1 MNPDLSSTN
10 PHHTGAWLRLPRWY
24 SRLLGLLVLGV
35 VVYEVGFIG
44 GVTARMQWATALLTL
59 LFAGEHAAGL
69 WRARRAA
76 DYAREWAVHVGLAAA
91 LLLLTAVALLGAGW
105 LSAHDEK
112 LTLLLYGLIQGGM
125 LVSLGLRVLRR
136 QAQVTRLNLRP
147 GWIFMGSFALLVA
160 GGTLLLKL
168 PRAVE
173 PGQTL
178 TWLDALFTSTSAV
191 CVTGLAVVNTADFFS
206 PTGQVILL
214 GLIQVGG
221 LGIMTLTYYLT
232 TLLFRGM
239 SLHDRHV
246 LGEMISEKHLTQVA
260 GSVRFIVV
268 LTFTAELL
276 GAWLLYHTLPED
288 RGLGERAFQAVF
300 HSVSAF
306 CNAGFSTLPA
316 GLADSWTRDN
326 AALQLILCALILCG
340 GLGAMVVRDV
350 LAWLR
355 ARLRLLRDPGHQRPR
370 LKIHS
375 RLVLSVSGGLVVAG
389 AVLIHLSEFVFSQG
403 ESNASPWLT
412 ALFHSITAR
421 TAGFNTTDTGAIG
434 PVTVHLIVMLMLI
447 GGSPGGTAG
456 GVRTTVF
463 AVAALHLWN
472 QFRRRGDLVIF
483 RRRLPEGLGP
493 RALAVLVLTMG
504 WLFVNFGVLRQLQP
518 GVDDTRLVFEL
529 MSAFATVG
537 LSMNLTPDLTSA
549 AKAVIIVNMFVG
561 RIGLMTVASTLIP
574 PGAVRASRPPAEEV
588 LLA

>member
-1 MNPDLSSTN
+1 MQP
-10 PHHTGAWLRLPRWY
+10 RIPRWY
-24 SRLLGLLVLGV
+24 SRLLGILVLGL
-35 VVYEVGFIG
+35 VVYEVGFTG
-44 GVTARMQWATALLTL
+44 GVTARLHWATALLTL
-59 LFAGEHAAGL
+59 FFAAEHAVGM
-69 WRARRAA
+69 WRARRVR
-76 DYAREWAVHVGLAAA
+76 DYTRQWALHVGLAGV
-91 LLLLTAVALLGAGW
+91 LLLLMAGALLGTSW
-105 LSAHDEK
+105 LATHDVK

-125 LVSLGLRVLRR
+125 LASLGLRALRR

-147 GWIFMGSFALLVA
+147 GWIFMGSFALLVF

-173 PGQTL
+173 AGQHL
-178 TWLDALFTSTSAV
+178 SWLDALFTSTSAV

-214 GLIQVGG
+214 GLIQIGG

-246 LGEMISEKHLTQVA
+246 LGEMISEKHLSHVA
-260 GSVRFIVV
+260 GSVRFIIVF
-268 LTFTAELL
+268 TFTAEML
-276 GAWLLYHTLPED
+276 GAWLLFHALPAD
-288 RGLGERAFQAVF
+288 RGIGERAFQAVF

-316 GLADSWTRDN
+316 GLADAWTREN
-326 AALQLILCALILCG
+326 AAIQLIICVLVVSG

-350 LAWLR
+350 LTWGR
-355 ARLRLLRDPGHQRPR
+355 ARLRLLREPHHQRPR
-370 LKIHS
+370 LKIHT
-375 RLVLSVSGGLVVAG
+375 RLVLTMSAALILTG
-389 AVLIHLSEFVFSQG
+389 AVLIHQSEFVFNEG
-403 ESNASPWLT
+403 ERNGGAWLT

-463 AVAALHLWN
+463 AIAALHLWN

-493 RALAVLVLTMG
+493 RAMAVLVLTMA

-529 MSAFATVG
+529 VSAFATVG
-537 LSMNLTPDLTSA
+537 LSMNVTPELTTA
-549 AKAVIIVNMFVG
+549 AKIVIILNMFVG

-574 PGAVRASRPPAEEV
+574 PGSPRATRPPAEEV

>member
-1 MNPDLSSTN
+1 M
-10 PHHTGAWLRLPRWY
+10 
-24 SRLLGLLVLGV
+24 LLLLVLAV
-35 VVYEVGFIG
+35 VVYELGFTG
-44 GVTARMQWATALLTL
+44 GVSARMQWATALLTL
-59 LFAGEHAAGL
+59 LFAAEHAAGM
-69 WRARRAA
+69 WMARRAR
-76 DYAREWAVHVGLAAA
+76 DYAREWAVHVGLAGV
-91 LLLLTAVALLGAGW
+91 LLLLIIVALPEAGW
-105 LSAHDEK
+105 LGRHNEK

-125 LVSLGLRVLRR
+125 LASLGLRVLRR
-136 QAQVTRLNLRP
+136 QAQITRLNLRP
-147 GWIFMGSFALLVA
+147 GWIFMGSFFLLVLT
-160 GGTLLLKL
+160 GTLLLKL

-232 TLLFRGM
+232 TLLFSGM
-239 SLHDRHV
+239 TLHDRQV
-246 LGEMISEKHLTQVA
+246 LGEMISEKHLSHVA
-260 GSVRFIVV
+260 GSVRFIVIFT
-268 LTFTAELL
+268 LTVECL
-276 GAWLLYHTLPED
+276 GAWLLYQALPED
-288 RGLGERAFQAVF
+288 RGMGERFFQAVF

-316 GLADSWTRDN
+316 GLADAWTRDN
-326 AALQLILCALILCG
+326 AALQLVICALIVLG
-340 GLGAMVVRDV
+340 GLGAMVVRDF
-350 LAWLR
+350 LAWAR
-355 ARLRLLRDPGHQRPR
+355 ARLRLLRDPEQRRPR
-370 LKIHS
+370 LKIHT
-375 RLVLSVSGGLVVAG
+375 RLVLWMSLGLVLAG
-389 AVLIHLSEFVFSQG
+389 ALLIHLSEFVFYDG
-403 ESNASPWLT
+403 ERNSSAWLT
-412 ALFHSITAR
+412 AFFHSVTAR

-463 AVAALHLWN
+463 AVAAMHLWN
-472 QFRRRGDLVIF
+472 QFRRRGDLVLF

-493 RALAVLVLTMG
+493 RAMAVLVLTMG

-529 MSAFATVG
+529 VSAFATVG
-537 LSMNLTPDLTSA
+537 LSMNVTPELTSA
-549 AKAVIIVNMFVG
+549 AKAIIILNMFVG

-574 PGAVRASRPPAEEV
+574 PGAARSTRPPAEDV